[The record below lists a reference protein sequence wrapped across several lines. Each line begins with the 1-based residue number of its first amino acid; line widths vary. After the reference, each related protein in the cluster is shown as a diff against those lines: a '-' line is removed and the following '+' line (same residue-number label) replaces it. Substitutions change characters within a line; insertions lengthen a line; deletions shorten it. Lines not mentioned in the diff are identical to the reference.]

1 MEILR
6 HLTAVGIF
14 TIRSREVP
22 PSESTRFS
30 PAAVAVCDTTKEVR
44 RKAVRKKKLHALDH
58 PVNKWGG
65 KKNGL
70 SIKPRKE
77 VGMGGWG

>member
-22 PSESTRFS
+22 PLETTRFA
-30 PAAVAVCDTTKEVR
+30 PAAIVVWGTSKEMRER
-44 RKAVRKKKLHALDH
+44 RDERETPWIWDH
-58 PVNKWGG
+58 PVNKGEKWAQG
-65 KKNGL
+65 KNKRSEDG
-70 SIKPRKE
+70 R
-77 VGMGGWG
+77 MGRGHG